1 MNVPA
6 SRLPGVTG
14 EVMAMNED
22 QMTSVGDGLWTAYE
36 PELRML
42 GLELGTRMT
51 ILRRT
56 RAWG

>member
-1 MNVPA
+1 
-6 SRLPGVTG
+6 
-14 EVMAMNED
+14 MAMNED